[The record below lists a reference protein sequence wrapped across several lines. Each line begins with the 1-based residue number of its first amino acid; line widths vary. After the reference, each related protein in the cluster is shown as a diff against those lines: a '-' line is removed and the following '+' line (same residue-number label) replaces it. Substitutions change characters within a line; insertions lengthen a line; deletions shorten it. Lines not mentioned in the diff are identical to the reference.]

1 MQTQNYNN
9 HRQKI
14 KPFVLYLC
22 ALLVLIFLSSAFS
35 LGYRIYHCE
44 KLYVSIHLLGI
55 SLALVGLFIYSYVRI
70 FALQDRL
77 IKQELNFRHYILYN
91 KTLDERLNTRQIVA
105 LRFASD
111 AELPSL
117 IEQAINEKLSNTE
130 IKKRISNWVGDYG
143 RV

>member
-1 MQTQNYNN
+1 MGTQNYSN

-22 ALLVLIFLSSAFS
+22 ALLVLIFLSSVFS
-35 LGYRIYHCE
+35 FCYRVCHDE
-44 KLYVSIHLLGI
+44 KLYISVHLIGI
-55 SLALVGLFIYSYVRI
+55 SVALVGLFIYSYVRI

-77 IKQELNFRHYILYN
+77 IKQELNFRHYILFG
-91 KTLDERLNTRQIVA
+91 KLLDERLNTRQIVA

>member
-1 MQTQNYNN
+1 MQTQNYHN
-9 HRQKI
+9 HFNKL

-22 ALLVLIFLSSAFS
+22 VLLILIFLSSVFS
-35 LGYRIYHCE
+35 FGYRVYHNE
-44 KLYVSIHLLGI
+44 KLYISVHLIGI
-55 SLALVGLFIYSYVRI
+55 SVALVGLFIYSYLRI

-91 KTLDERLNTRQIVA
+91 KTLDERLNIRQIVA

-117 IEQAINEKLSNTE
+117 VEQAINEKLSNTE
-130 IKKRISNWVGDYG
+130 IKKRINNWVGDYG